1 MQPSSN
7 LGPRSRLGGLF
18 ALCTIGLLLGTDA
31 LAQNLDEGKSGAR
44 LFADSCVTC
53 HRSPRSLAKGR
64 YRVALFAFLREHYAS
79 NASTAWELASYL
91 ASVETPQ
98 RGRSRTSTAS
108 SSRAGSTAASAL
120 RPPRPVPQR

>member
-1 MQPSSN
+1 MQPPTS
-7 LGPRSRLGGLF
+7 LKPRSRLGGLF
-18 ALCTIGLLLGTDA
+18 ALSVGLLVGTDA

-53 HRSPRSLAKGR
+53 HRSARSLAKGR
-64 YRVALFAFLREHYAS
+64 YRVTLFAFLREHYAS

-98 RGRSRTSTAS
+98 RGRSRTARAS
-108 SSRAGSTAASAL
+108 SSSAGSTATSTL